1 MPASTRP
8 SPLRS
13 ALLGSALLLALTGC
27 STLSRS
33 PSQVDRLLKHPEL
46 RAAAQAAPH
55 FTSEAL
61 KTIADLEARRK

>member
-1 MPASTRP
+1 MPASMQP
-8 SPLRS
+8 SPLRR

-27 STLSRS
+27 SALSRP
-33 PSQVDRLLKHPEL
+33 PSRVDSLLAHPEF

-61 KTIADLEARRK
+61 KTIADLEARQK